1 MALAEHL
8 VLRVSVIGGRAQP
21 RHAGGDRR
29 LGVAAICERRADICF
44 LGVCALHPELGITT
58 TDLEERHV
66 KRAMIDASAQVVA
79 LAGPGK
85 PGSAAPFV
93 VGSLDDLT
101 HLVADDSAPP
111 DVLAAAASAA
121 WRWCRRSSAPR
132 RARAVLTLVFA
143 ANGVAFGTF
152 AARVPAIKDRLELGD
167 GELGLALLFIAAGAL
182 VAFPV
187 AGRLIASTGSR
198 PVTRAGLCLMPAA
211 LALVA
216 LAPSLPTLMGAAL
229 AFGAANATLDV
240 AMNAH
245 GVAVERALGRPIM
258 SSLHAGW
265 SIGGLVGAGLGGL
278 LAAGG
283 VDARVNLI
291 VVPAAVCGLALV
303 ATRALLPAAED
314 IAPALPALRLPS
326 PRIALLGVIAFCSLF
341 AEGVAADW
349 SAVYLEDSL
358 ATTSAVAATGFAAY
372 SLAMA
377 GGRLV
382 GDRLT
387 LRWGPSGLL
396 VRCGLLASA
405 GLGIALLIGHPA
417 AAIVGFALLGAG
429 VAPVVPVV
437 FRAGGS
443 VPGVPSSQGIATVSW
458 LGYLGFLAGPPII
471 GLTADAIGLPAALG
485 IVCGMTAAVAV
496 LAGTTHPAPA
506 IARSEVPRAA

>member
-1 MALAEHL
+1 
-8 VLRVSVIGGRAQP
+8 
-21 RHAGGDRR
+21 
-29 LGVAAICERRADICF
+29 
-44 LGVCALHPELGITT
+44 
-58 TDLEERHV
+58 
-66 KRAMIDASAQVVA
+66 
-79 LAGPGK
+79 
-85 PGSAAPFV
+85 
-93 VGSLDDLT
+93 
-101 HLVADDSAPP
+101 
-111 DVLAAAASAA
+111 
-121 WRWCRRSSAPR
+121 
-132 RARAVLTLVFA
+132 
-143 ANGVAFGTF
+143 
-152 AARVPAIKDRLELGD
+152 
-167 GELGLALLFIAAGAL
+167 
-182 VAFPV
+182 
-187 AGRLIASTGSR
+187 
-198 PVTRAGLCLMPAA
+198 
-211 LALVA
+211 
-216 LAPSLPTLMGAAL
+216 
-229 AFGAANATLDV
+229 
-240 AMNAH
+240 
-245 GVAVERALGRPIM
+245 
-258 SSLHAGW
+258 
-265 SIGGLVGAGLGGL
+265 LVGAGLGGL
-278 LAAGG
+278 FAAGG

-314 IAPALPALRLPS
+314 IEPALPALRLPS
-326 PRIALLGVIAFCSLF
+326 PRIALLGLIAFCSLF

-358 ATTSAVAATGFAAY
+358 ATTSAVAATGFAVY
-372 SLAMA
+372 SLTMA

-405 GLGIALLIGHPA
+405 GFGIALLIGQPA

-429 VAPVVPVV
+429 VAPIVPVV

-485 IVCGMTAAVAV
+485 IVCGMTAAVAL